1 MFNLPE
7 DELNNRTFIE
17 LLETKYDQ
25 ELIRKYLEKR
35 SEDLKG
41 YIATTKYS
49 DMKWCF
55 SINDN
60 DTIDSAFL
68 KIGYQ
73 DTNQVLIQA
82 YISGLNAIGK

>member
-1 MFNLPE
+1 MFKLPK
-7 DELNNRTFIE
+7 DDLNNRTFIE
-17 LLETKYDQ
+17 LLVTKYDQ
-25 ELIRKYLEKR
+25 ALIRKYLEIH

-49 DMKWCF
+49 DLKWCF

-73 DTNQVLIQA
+73 DTSQGLIQT
-82 YISGLNAIGK
+82 YIDGLNAMGK

>member
-1 MFNLPE
+1 MFKLPE

-49 DMKWCF
+49 DLKWCF

>member
-49 DMKWCF
+49 DLKWCF

-82 YISGLNAIGK
+82 YISGLNATGK

>member
-49 DMKWCF
+49 DLKWCF

>member
-1 MFNLPE
+1 MFKLPK
-7 DELNNRTFIE
+7 DDLNNRTFIE
-17 LLETKYDQ
+17 LLVTKYDQ
-25 ELIRKYLEKR
+25 ELIRKYLEIH

-41 YIATTKYS
+41 YIAATKYS
-49 DMKWCF
+49 DLKWCF

-73 DTNQVLIQA
+73 DTNQGLIQT
-82 YISGLNAIGK
+82 YIDGLNAMGK